1 MRGLVLAWAV
11 GLGILTWRTAQEFHK
26 PPVPGRLLG
35 ASMVYVLLALLAEYE
50 PAKRAAVLAAWGF
63 DVAVLFKAGP
73 KALISTAGFGTA
85 GESGSAA
92 GEGSGG
98 PAKQSNLRQ
107 GRTA

>member
-1 MRGLVLAWAV
+1 MVLAWAV
-11 GLGILTWRTAQEFHK
+11 GLGIMTWRTAQIYHK
-26 PPVPGRLLG
+26 PPVPGRILG

-50 PAKRAAVLAAWGF
+50 PAKRAALLAAWGF
-63 DVAVLFKAGP
+63 NVAVLLKLPPAAFT
-73 KALISTAGFGTA
+73 TAAFATA